1 VALMRDGQLDAVI
14 VSAGLGVK
22 AVTELAAS
30 VPIDI
35 VPIGADL
42 IAKSG
47 GVFSA
52 ATIPAGTYRGQTQDV
67 HTAALINFLVT
78 QSEVPDALV
87 YAAVKSLYAN
97 LHELPASHVA
107 AHDIA
112 RERALES
119 RPIALH
125 PGAERYFREVGLFK

>member
-67 HTAALINFLVT
+67 HTAELINFLVT

-97 LHELPASHVA
+97 LHELRASHVA